1 MRFLYQLLLGQVCH
15 FARYSNEPS
24 FGQKGMQ
31 RRSPGAGCASGCL
44 SNPRVLIALLMM
56 GGALVSYYFGT
67 HEYDNPIT
75 GRTQRLAIASPAQE
89 VAMGLQ
95 SAPKLIAEFGGQ
107 VRDPKAQALVD
118 EVGMKLVNASAAR
131 ETEYQ
136 FDFHLLADNQTVN
149 AFALPGGQIFIT
161 AKLYSLLENEDQLA
175 GVLGHEIGHVV
186 GRHSNQQMAK
196 SGLIGGLAN
205 AAGIL
210 IGDGGAGGM
219 QAAQMVANI
228 VNMRYGREDEL
239 ESDALGVRFMLD
251 AGYNPEALIGVMR
264 ILKEAS
270 GGGGQPEIL
279 STHPDPGNRA
289 EFIKQEIAKYR
300 TAGNSAAVRR

>member
-15 FARYSNEPS
+15 FARYSDGPS
-24 FGQKGMQ
+24 FGQPSM
-31 RRSPGAGCASGCL
+31 RSRGSGAGCASGCL

-56 GGALVSYYFGT
+56 GGALVSYYLGT
-67 HEYDNPIT
+67 TEYDNPIT
-75 GRTQRLAIASPAQE
+75 GRKQRLAIATAAEE

-95 SAPKLIAEFGGQ
+95 SAPKLIQEFGGQ
-107 VRDPKAQALVD
+107 VRDPRAQALVD

-131 ETEYQ
+131 DTEYK

-205 AAGIL
+205 AAGML
-210 IGDGGAGGM
+210 LGDGGTGGM
-219 QAAQMVANI
+219 HAAQMVANV
-228 VNMRYGREDEL
+228 VNMKYGREDEL
-239 ESDALGVRFMLD
+239 ESDALGVRFMID
-251 AGYNPEALIGVMR
+251 AGYDPEALIGVMR

-289 EFIKQEIAKYR
+289 ERIKEEIAKHR
-300 TAGNSAAVRR
+300 RAGRQAGN

>member
-1 MRFLYQLLLGQVCH
+1 MT
-15 FARYSNEPS
+15 P
-24 FGQKGMQ
+24 
-31 RRSPGAGCASGCL
+31 RSSGCASGCL
-44 SNPRVLIALLMM
+44 SNPRVLMALLMI

-75 GRTQRLAIASPAQE
+75 GRKQRLAMATAAEE

-95 SAPKLIAEFGGQ
+95 SMPQMLREFGGE

-118 EVGMKLVNASAAR
+118 AVGMKLVNASVAR

-136 FDFHLLADNQTVN
+136 FDFHLLADDQTVN

-161 AKLYSLLENEDQLA
+161 AKLFSLLENEDQLA

-196 SGLIGGLAN
+196 TSLIGGIASGL
-205 AAGIL
+205 GML
-210 IGDGGAGGM
+210 ISDGGQGGI
-219 QAAQMVANI
+219 QAAQMVGNI
-228 VNMRYGREDEL
+228 VNMKYGREDEL
-239 ESDALGVRFMLD
+239 ESDALGVRFMID

-289 EFIKQEIAKYR
+289 EYIKQEIEKYR
-300 TAGNSAAVRR
+300 GQRPSSGSPR

>member
-1 MRFLYQLLLGQVCH
+1 
-15 FARYSNEPS
+15 
-24 FGQKGMQ
+24 
-31 RRSPGAGCASGCL
+31 
-44 SNPRVLIALLMM
+44 MM
-56 GGALVSYYFGT
+56 GGAVVSYYFGT
-67 HEYDNPIT
+67 TEYDNPVT
-75 GRTQRLAIASPAQE
+75 GRKQRLAIATAAEE

-95 SAPKLIAEFGGQ
+95 SAPKLIQEFGGP

-118 EVGMKLVNASAAR
+118 QVGMKLVNASAAR
-131 ETEYQ
+131 DTEYQ

-196 SGLIGGLAN
+196 SGFIGGLAN
-205 AAGIL
+205 AAGML
-210 IGDGGAGGM
+210 ISDGGTGGM
-219 QAAQMVANI
+219 QMAQMVANV
-228 VNMRYGREDEL
+228 VNMKYGREDEL
-239 ESDALGVRFMLD
+239 ESDALGVRFMID
-251 AGYNPEALIGVMR
+251 AGYDPEALLGVMR

-279 STHPDPGNRA
+279 STHPDTGNRA
-289 EFIKQEIAKYR
+289 EMIKQEIAKHR
-300 TAGNSAAVRR
+300 SGAASRPSAN